1 MCLVAVFTPLGL
13 ACAADQPVENA
24 LTAGKFE
31 PQSAKKKASSI
42 KLKPQTKAYTGKKL
56 AYTGKVTRSLS
67 KGKVTFKYYKDRA
80 CTRVATPKAAGTYY
94 VRATMAADALHK
106 AAKSNVVR
114 FTIAKAKNTLAV
126 HVKAQGIYAKA
137 LESKAKTVSVLAV
150 SKAQGKKSFKV
161 AKWATKKANKYL

>member
-1 MCLVAVFTPLGL
+1 M
-13 ACAADQPVENA
+13 
-24 LTAGKFE
+24 
-31 PQSAKKKASSI
+31 
-42 KLKPQTKAYTGKKL
+42 
-56 AYTGKVTRSLS
+56 
-67 KGKVTFKYYKDRA
+67 TFKYYKDRA